1 MRKLYIPTFGEEV
14 GNAIS
19 HGAMSAITLLALPFA
34 AVWSFVQSG
43 GSLTTTVGVSIFAI
57 SIFLMF
63 LVSTLYHSMSPTSR
77 HKEVFHI
84 LDHIFIYVAIAGTY
98 TPIALSLIGGWQ
110 GILITVVQWLMVI
123 VGVFYKSFCLRS
135 IPALSLTIYLAM
147 GWTIVF
153 FFPLFL
159 KSASTTFI
167 WYIAAG
173 GVCYTIGAVFY
184 AMKGFRYHHLVW
196 HLLIDIAALCHY
208 VAILFYLNE

>member
-1 MRKLYIPTFGEEV
+1 
-14 GNAIS
+14 
-19 HGAMSAITLLALPFA
+19 
-34 AVWSFVQSG
+34 
-43 GSLTTTVGVSIFAI
+43 
-57 SIFLMF
+57 
-63 LVSTLYHSMSPTSR
+63 
-77 HKEVFHI
+77 
-84 LDHIFIYVAIAGTY
+84 
-98 TPIALSLIGGWQ
+98 
-110 GILITVVQWLMVI
+110 MVI

-173 GVCYTIGAVFY
+173 GVCYTIGAVVY

-208 VAILFYLNE
+208 LAILFYLNE